1 MRSTP
6 YCGEADIKSW
16 QTIGEN
22 VPSSGNSITRFLG
35 RLLLNSTGWSLQGDI
50 PNKRQFIIAV
60 APHTSNFDFMLTV
73 GVIWSL
79 GLKASFLAKRSLF
92 RFPLG
97 YVIRGFGGIAVDRDR
112 KNGVVEDMAT
122 HFANNPKLI
131 LGIAPEGTR
140 RAVTRWR
147 SGFALIAQAA
157 NVPVLPAIINYR
169 EKVVTFKSLIEDVD
183 DADQTLA
190 MMQQAAASGSGRGT

>member
-1 MRSTP
+1 MRSNP
-6 YCGEADIKSW
+6 SCDEADIKFW
-16 QTIGEN
+16 QTIGED
-22 VPSSGNSITRFLG
+22 VPSGGNSITRFLG

-60 APHTSNFDFMLTV
+60 APHTSNFDFLLTV

-97 YVIRGFGGIAVDRDR
+97 YVIRGFGGIPVDRDR
-112 KNGVVEDMAT
+112 KNGVVDDMAT

-157 NVPVLPAIINYR
+157 NVPVLPAVINYR
-169 EKVVTFKSLIEDVD
+169 EKVVTFKQLIEDVGN
-183 DADQTLA
+183 ADQTLA
-190 MMQQAAASGSGRGT
+190 MMQQAAASGSGRGA

>member
-1 MRSTP
+1 
-6 YCGEADIKSW
+6 
-16 QTIGEN
+16 
-22 VPSSGNSITRFLG
+22 
-35 RLLLNSTGWSLQGDI
+35 
-50 PNKRQFIIAV
+50 
-60 APHTSNFDFMLTV
+60 MLTV

-97 YVIRGFGGIAVDRDR
+97 YVIRGFGGIPVDRDR

-169 EKVVTFKSLIEDVD
+169 EKVVTFKSLIEDVG

-190 MMQQAAASGSGRGT
+190 IMQQAAASGSGRGT